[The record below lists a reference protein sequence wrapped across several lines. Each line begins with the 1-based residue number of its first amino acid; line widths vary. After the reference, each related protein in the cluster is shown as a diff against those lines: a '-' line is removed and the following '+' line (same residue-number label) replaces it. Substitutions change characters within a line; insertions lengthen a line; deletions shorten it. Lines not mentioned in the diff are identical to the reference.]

1 MYYVS
6 DYTWCILLNA
16 QPCFFGINNRTTNV
30 DTKRAHNPKVHQHS
44 VSNGKLISLIVMS
57 PKHKIYFLNA
67 KSFLCTLS
75 NTWHVVCYICYYIHL
90 NWICILH
97 EAQNDRRTV
106 YCCVCSVNLPV
117 QTAAKIRKTKT
128 SANVF
133 MLFTFA
139 SRGCS
144 TLRHVLQ
151 VEVVK

>member
-1 MYYVS
+1 MTCCMLY
-6 DYTWCILLNA
+6 L
-16 QPCFFGINNRTTNV
+16 
-30 DTKRAHNPKVHQHS
+30 
-44 VSNGKLISLIVMS
+44 
-57 PKHKIYFLNA
+57 
-67 KSFLCTLS
+67 
-75 NTWHVVCYICYYIHL
+75 CYYIHL

-106 YCCVCSVNLPV
+106 YCCVCSVNLSV

-144 TLRHVLQ
+144 TLRHCLQ
-151 VEVVK
+151 VEVVKYPPRHWHPKHRKKKKKKNYIVRKRIPRDYGHVNFNINFIQCIVCSYENLVHNSIS